1 MRDLTEGSIPKHLV
15 RLAAPI
21 AAGMVFQTLYY
32 LVDLYFVSRLGKAAI
47 AGVSTAG
54 NLQFVVIAL
63 TQVLGVGTM
72 TLIAH
77 AVGRRDRNDAN
88 LVFNQSLALAALCAV
103 ATLVGGYA
111 LIGPYMRGLGADA
124 ATVAAGSAYLRWFL
138 PGLALQFALVSMGSA
153 LRGTGIQAPTM
164 VVQVVSVILNVVL
177 SPILIAGWVTGRPL
191 GVVGAALATSISVAV
206 GVVLMWFYFRQL
218 ERYVGFDGTRLRPR
232 LAVWWRMLRIGLP
245 PGGEFALMF
254 VYLAVIYWVIR
265 DFGAAAQAGFGIGS
279 RVMQSIF
286 LPAMAVA
293 FAVAPVAGQN
303 MGAGHADRVRA
314 TFASAAWMGSALM
327 LSLSLL
333 CQIRPELLIRAFS
346 ADPDVLAVGSQ
357 FLAIISWNFVASGL
371 IFTCSGMFQA
381 LGNTVPSLLSSASRI
396 VSFAVPAIWLSSRP
410 GFELRHLWYMS
421 VATVLLQVTLSL
433 LLLRRELRLR
443 LTGEASAPAAP
454 LAPAASMTP
463 AASVAPA
470 ASVTP
475 PELAPAPVEP
485 ASEA

>member
-21 AAGMVFQTLYY
+21 AAGMMFQTLYY
-32 LVDLYFVSRLGKAAI
+32 LVDLFFVSRLGEAAI

-77 AVGRRDRNDAN
+77 AVGRRDQGDAN

-103 ATLVGGYA
+103 ATLTGGYA

-138 PGLALQFALVSMGSA
+138 PGLALQFGLVSMGSA
-153 LRGTGIQAPTM
+153 LRGTGIQTPTM
-164 VVQVVSVILNVVL
+164 VVQMITVVLNAIL
-177 SPILIAGWVTGRPL
+177 SPILIVGWLTGWPL
-191 GVVGAALATSISVAV
+191 GVVGAAVATSISIAV
-206 GVVLMWFYFRQL
+206 GVVLMSFYFVQL
-218 ERYVGFDGTRLRPR
+218 EKYVAFDAARLRPR
-232 LAVWWRMLRIGLP
+232 LSVWWRMLRIGLP

-254 VYLAVIYWVIR
+254 VYLGVIYWVIR

-279 RVMQSIF
+279 RVMQAIF

-303 MGAGHADRVRA
+303 MGAGRPDRVKA
-314 TFASAAWMGSALM
+314 TFASAAWIGSSLM
-327 LSLSLL
+327 LALSLL
-333 CQIRPELLIRAFS
+333 CHVRPDLLIRVFS
-346 ADPDVLAVGSQ
+346 TDPDVLAVGAQ
-357 FLAIISWNFVASGL
+357 FLTIISWNFVASGI

-381 LGNTVPSLLSSASRI
+381 LGNTVPSLASSASRI
-396 VSFAVPAIWLSSRP
+396 VSFALPAIWLSSLP
-410 GFELRHLWYMS
+410 GFELRHLWYLS
-421 VATVLLQVTLSL
+421 VATVLLQMALSL
-433 LLLRRELRLR
+433 LLLRRELGRRLGGR
-443 LTGEASAPAAP
+443 APAVTA
-454 LAPAASMTP
+454 AVPA
-463 AASVAPA
+463 VAPA
-470 ASVTP
+470 P
-475 PELAPAPVEP
+475 PDP
-485 ASEA
+485 